1 LENASIP
8 LEENAEALPS
18 PADYRSTLLQTYI
31 ENLKQGQALEVLDLG
46 PVCEENIMFFAQQV
60 KRHYVCD
67 LFIRLDRIRRKGL
80 PLKHLWSHLDYP
92 RHSFKGVLLWDLVD
106 HLNDTD
112 VDNLTE
118 LCHRMLKPGGM
129 LMANTFEERSTPD
142 FVNSYVIQ
150 DNFRI
155 TFRPQH
161 HLDLPWY
168 HRSNRELTSLLA
180 AFRLVKSFIYRNGVR
195 EFLFQR
201 V

>member
-1 LENASIP
+1 LEDATIP
-8 LEENAEALPS
+8 LEDNADALSS
-18 PADYRSTLLQTYI
+18 PADYSSALLQAYI

-46 PVCEENIMFFAQQV
+46 PVCEENIRFFAQQV

-67 LFIRLDRIRRKGL
+67 MFIRLDRTRRKRI
-80 PLKHLWSHLDYP
+80 PLKNLWSHLDYP
-92 RHSFKGVLLWDLVD
+92 PHSFKGILLWDLVD
-106 HLNDTD
+106 HLDDND

-118 LCHRMLKPGGM
+118 LCHLMLKPGGL
-129 LMANTFEERSTPD
+129 LMANTFEERSAPE
-142 FVNSYVIQ
+142 FVYSYVIQ
-150 DNFRI
+150 DNYRI

-168 HRSNRELTSLLA
+168 YRSNRQLTSLLA
-180 AFRLVKSFIYRNGVR
+180 TFRLVKSFLYRNGVR